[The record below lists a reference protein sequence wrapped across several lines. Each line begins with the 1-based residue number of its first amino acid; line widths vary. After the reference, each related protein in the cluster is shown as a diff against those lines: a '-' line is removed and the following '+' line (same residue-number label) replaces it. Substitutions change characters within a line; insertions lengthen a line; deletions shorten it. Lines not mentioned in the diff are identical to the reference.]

1 MASTPLVLAIGLVG
15 VGWAT
20 GGGAAQILFSV
31 FGEQVWN
38 RGAAGIGEIW
48 GSAGAGLI
56 VGGLAANR
64 WGKRIG
70 FTGYKRTVTVCYL
83 IHGASYV
90 AFSLLKIYPL
100 ALAAI
105 ALSRASVAFCVV
117 LNYTQ
122 LLRHVADEFRG
133 RVFSTME
140 TMVWGAMM
148 VSMTVAGYLS
158 TTTDPRLIGAVAGV
172 LSSTTALWWGWLN
185 LAGKLPEPAIE
196 GIDPDD
202 VEVHG
207 EPNA

>member
-1 MASTPLVLAIGLVG
+1 
-15 VGWAT
+15 
-20 GGGAAQILFSV
+20 
-31 FGEQVWN
+31 
-38 RGAAGIGEIW
+38 
-48 GSAGAGLI
+48 
-56 VGGLAANR
+56 
-64 WGKRIG
+64 
-70 FTGYKRTVTVCYL
+70 VTVCYL